1 MEGGDEARKKC
12 PNRWPRTGG
21 TQTQML
27 SGFPRNSS
35 VEVQVQ
41 ADELEPAKA
50 GGGSQGQAKRNAKR
64 LLLQPG
70 RPSMWTRF
78 LDV

>member
-1 MEGGDEARKKC
+1 
-12 PNRWPRTGG
+12 
-21 TQTQML
+21 ML

-50 GGGSQGQAKRNAKR
+50 GGGRQGQAKRNAKR